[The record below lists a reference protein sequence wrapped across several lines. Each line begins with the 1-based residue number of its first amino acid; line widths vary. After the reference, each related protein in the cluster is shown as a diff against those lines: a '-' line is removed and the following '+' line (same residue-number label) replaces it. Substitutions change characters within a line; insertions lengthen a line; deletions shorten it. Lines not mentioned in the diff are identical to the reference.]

1 MPNFIKCTGY
11 VEKYAPKSLVGAS
24 SNAVYISCNID
35 SSWAMQESPGRKPDW
50 EDVKSL
56 FCKK

>member
-11 VEKYAPKSLVGAS
+11 VEKYAPKSLVGVS

-35 SSWAMQESPGRKPDW
+35 SSWAMQESPGRKPD
-50 EDVKSL
+50 
-56 FCKK
+56 